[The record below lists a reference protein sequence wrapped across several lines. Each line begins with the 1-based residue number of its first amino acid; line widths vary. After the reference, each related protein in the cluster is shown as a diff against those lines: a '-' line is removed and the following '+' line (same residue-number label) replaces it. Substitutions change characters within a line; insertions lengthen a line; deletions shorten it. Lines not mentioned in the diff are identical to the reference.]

1 MYVINDVIAKPLI
14 ALASPTQD
22 KSLNLVT
29 LNILI
34 RGSVT
39 TLAIVTT

>member
-1 MYVINDVIAKPLI
+1 MYIINNVIVKPLI

-22 KSLNLVT
+22 KSLNLVA

-39 TLAIVTT
+39 TLAIATT